1 MIHEVT
7 SSDPAATGGAMTT
20 MSLDNRSIIRTN
32 AYRIFFVTSL
42 AVWDLAVVIF
52 VILGFNQII
61 SLQEILI
68 GILIMIVGCLFAGGL
83 LALIY
88 LTWKEWDQPPLK
100 KIKRSE
106 SA

>member
-7 SSDPAATGGAMTT
+7 SPDPTTNGGTMQA

-52 VILGFNQII
+52 VILGFNQILG
-61 SLQEILI
+61 LQAILI

-83 LALIY
+83 FALAY

-100 KIKRSE
+100 KIKRAE